1 MVWPTLHFPIFLA
14 DFDQEQY
21 NLMQFL
27 SIKEIYQ
34 VFIQVCN
41 LLLLERLLKNILQS
55 WTIWFDP
62 YCSFKTKKDQTA
74 FELHYTSQ
82 NFYQRLYVSS
92 HIVVSSIL
100 YKFPQ
105 KALFFFLFLSKAV
118 FFLYLHHF
126 K

>member
-14 DFDQEQY
+14 DCDQGTIQFDA
-21 NLMQFL
+21 FL

-34 VFIQVCN
+34 VFIQVYN

-55 WTIWFDP
+55 WTIRFDP
-62 YCSFKTKKDQTA
+62 YCPFKTKNDQTA

-82 NFYQRLYVSS
+82 NFYQILYVSS
-92 HIVVSSIL
+92 HIVISSIL

-105 KALFFFLFLSKAV
+105 KVLFFFLFLSKAV